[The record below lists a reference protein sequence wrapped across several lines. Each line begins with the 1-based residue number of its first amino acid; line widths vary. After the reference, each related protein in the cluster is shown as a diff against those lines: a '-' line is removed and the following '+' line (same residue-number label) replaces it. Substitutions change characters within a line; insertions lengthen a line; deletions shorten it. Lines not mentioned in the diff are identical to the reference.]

1 MSKVFWPLKI
11 LWRGWFF
18 AAAFITL
25 MPLFPFFYYFVHRE
39 QHFGKAMF
47 LKRVWA
53 RLHSVL
59 IGVWCRMEREDELLD
74 GPYVILPN
82 HVSFLDI
89 VQSYI
94 AIPGYFHYMGKVQL
108 GGWWFFNI
116 FFKKM
121 NILIDRTNLRASY
134 NSYQRAADDLKK
146 GISIAV
152 YPESIIPDNPPEM
165 LPFKNSPFKIAIEA
179 QVPVVPVTFVGGW
192 KILPA
197 KPHVWEGGRPGA
209 TFVKIHKPIP
219 TEGMTSK
226 DVVALRDKT
235 QDVIRQ
241 ELKRH
246 GYNG

>member
-1 MSKVFWPLKI
+1 
-11 LWRGWFF
+11 
-18 AAAFITL
+18 
-25 MPLFPFFYYFVHRE
+25 
-39 QHFGKAMF
+39 MF

-53 RLHSVL
+53 RLHSML
-59 IGVWCRMEREDELLD
+59 IGVWCSVEREDELRD
-74 GPYVILPN
+74 GPYVIVPN

-152 YPESIIPDNPPEM
+152 YPESIIPDNPPKM

-197 KPHVWEGGRPGA
+197 KPHVWEGGRPGG

-226 DVVALRDKT
+226 DVVALRDRT
-235 QDVIRQ
+235 QEVIRQ

>member
-1 MSKVFWPLKI
+1 MSKIFWPLKI

-18 AAAFITL
+18 VAAFISFL
-25 MPLFPFFYYFVHRE
+25 PLFPLFYFFVHRE
-39 QHFGKAMF
+39 QHFKKAMA

-53 RLHSVL
+53 HVHCIL
-59 IGVWCRMEREDELLD
+59 IGVWSRVEVKDPLLQ
-74 GPYVILPN
+74 GPYVIVPN

-108 GGWWFFNI
+108 GKWMFFNI
-116 FFKKM
+116 FFNKM

-152 YPESIIPDNPPEM
+152 YPESIIPDDPPKM
-165 LPFKNSPFKIAIEA
+165 LPFKNAPFKIAIEA
-179 QVPVVPVTFVGGW
+179 QVPVVPVTFVHGW

-197 KPHVWEGGRPGA
+197 KPHVWEGGRPGG
-209 TFVKIHKPIP
+209 TFIKIHNAIP
-219 TEGMTSK
+219 TKGLTTK
-226 DVVALRDKT
+226 DVAELRDKT

>member
-1 MSKVFWPLKI
+1 MQSL
-11 LWRGWFF
+11 
-18 AAAFITL
+18 
-25 MPLFPFFYYFVHRE
+25 
-39 QHFGKAMF
+39 
-47 LKRVWA
+47 
-53 RLHSVL
+53 L
-59 IGVWCRMEREDELLD
+59 IGVWCRVEREDELLD
-74 GPYVILPN
+74 GPYVIVPN

-219 TEGMTSK
+219 TKGMTSK
-226 DVVALRDKT
+226 DVVALRDKA
-235 QDVIRQ
+235 QEVIRQ

>member
-1 MSKVFWPLKI
+1 
-11 LWRGWFF
+11 
-18 AAAFITL
+18 

-39 QHFGKAMF
+39 QHFRKAMF

-53 RLHSVL
+53 RLHSFL
-59 IGVWCRMEREDELLD
+59 IGVSCRVEREDELQN
-74 GPYVILPN
+74 GPYVIVPN

-152 YPESIIPDNPPEM
+152 YPEAIIPDNPPKM

-209 TFVKIHKPIP
+209 TFVKIHRPIP
-219 TEGMTSK
+219 TKGMTSK
-226 DVVALRDKT
+226 DVVALRDRT
-235 QDVIRQ
+235 QEVIRQ
-241 ELKRH
+241 ELRRH